1 MSETEVLLEPQLK
14 KAGFAEEA
22 LPWMDAVYRFA
33 LRLTAGNSAEAED
46 LVQDTYLRAYRSWET
61 YTQGTSCR
69 SWLFT
74 ICRNLF
80 LRSRE
85 RAARAPEHAATDLDM
100 NVEAVASASVFG
112 RMYDADPAQQYF
124 DSFVDEEV
132 LRGVESLPA
141 EFREV
146 VVLSDLEGLAYQE
159 IADVIGSPLGTVK
172 SRLYRGRRLLA
183 ERLYQY
189 AMDMGYLRGG
199 AR

>member
-1 MSETEVLLEPQLK
+1 MSDTELVLQPQLR

-22 LPWMDAVYRFA
+22 LPCMDSVYRFA
-33 LRLTAGNSAEAED
+33 MRLTAGNQPEAED

-85 RAARAPEHAATDLDM
+85 RSARRPEHPATDLDV

-112 RMYDADPAQQYF
+112 RMQESDPAQTYF
-124 DSFVDEEV
+124 DSFVDAQV
-132 LRGVESLPA
+132 LAAVESLPPD
-141 EFREV
+141 FREV
-146 VVLSDLEGLAYQE
+146 VVLSDLEGLTYQE
-159 IADVIGSPLGTVK
+159 IADVIESPLGTVK

-183 ERLYQY
+183 EKLYQY
-189 AMDMGYLRGG
+189 AQEMGYRPGG

>member
-1 MSETEVLLEPQLK
+1 MSETDVLLEPQLK

-22 LPWMDAVYRFA
+22 LPCMDAVYRFA
-33 LRLTAGNSAEAED
+33 MRLTAGNTSEAED
-46 LVQDTYLRAYRSWET
+46 LVQDTFLRAYRSWET

-85 RAARAPEHAATDLDM
+85 RAARTPEHTATDLDM
-100 NVEAVASASVFG
+100 NVEAVASATIFG
-112 RMYDADPAQQYF
+112 RMYDADPAQSYF
-124 DSFVDEEV
+124 DSFVDAEV
-132 LRGVESLPA
+132 LRAVESLPP

-159 IADVIGSPLGTVK
+159 IADVIESPLGTVK

-183 ERLYQY
+183 ERLYEY
-189 AMDMGYLRGG
+189 ALDMGYVRGG
-199 AR
+199 AQ